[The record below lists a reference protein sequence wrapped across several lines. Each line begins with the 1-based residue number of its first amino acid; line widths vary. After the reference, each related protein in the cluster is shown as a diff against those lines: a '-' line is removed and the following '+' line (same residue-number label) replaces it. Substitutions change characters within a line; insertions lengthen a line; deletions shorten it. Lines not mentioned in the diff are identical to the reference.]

1 MSRLTCPLFDSFL
14 EPRRSLPLDFSFR
27 SPSRCN
33 ERNIRSIRKWLCAP
47 SAVNSDLGSPCCKLQ
62 GYCNR
67 VARVGGCKRCRRRGD
82 KGAFTS
88 SAGDPRVP
96 LYLPSVGIN
105 CLSPDNGVTPLIP
118 GRGARLCVS
127 LRWKFQKV
135 FLASGQNRVTVFLLS
150 SWRRIFHPVEKRG
163 IFVRGLGFEGMIITR
178 ENLLERCTL
187 ITFTATLC
195 YQQLRFFVLRSVF
208 IKRSYEY
215 IHGKKTVPFIFR
227 GSDIAA

>member
-1 MSRLTCPLFDSFL
+1 MQRA
-14 EPRRSLPLDFSFR
+14 EYSLNSKVIVCSLS
-27 SPSRCN
+27 
-33 ERNIRSIRKWLCAP
+33 
-47 SAVNSDLGSPCCKLQ
+47 VNSDLGSPCCKLQ

-105 CLSPDNGVTPLIP
+105 CLSLDNGATPRIP

-127 LRWKFQKV
+127 LRRKFENFSSLRNKIEWL
-135 FLASGQNRVTVFLLS
+135 FSLIEEENISSGSNGEYSCV
-150 SWRRIFHPVEKRG
+150 
-163 IFVRGLGFEGMIITR
+163 GLGRGDD
-178 ENLLERCTL
+178 NNERKFIGTL
-187 ITFTATLC
+187 HVDNFYSYIVLSAALFL
-195 YQQLRFFVLRSVF
+195 VLRSIF

-215 IHGKKTVPFIFR
+215 IHGWRPHRLFP
-227 GSDIAA
+227 GPDIAG

>member
-1 MSRLTCPLFDSFL
+1 MLRCYSTHS
-14 EPRRSLPLDFSFR
+14 SIVATDFSFR

-33 ERNIRSIRKWLCAP
+33 ERNIRSIRKWLCVP

-105 CLSPDNGVTPLIP
+105 CLSLDNGVTPRIP
-118 GRGARLCVS
+118 AWRGYGPFGANFKSFFSRS
-127 LRWKFQKV
+127 ETKSSNGF
-135 FLASGQNRVTVFLLS
+135 SILS
-150 SWRRIFHPVEKRG
+150 SRRRRRRRRFHPVKRG
-163 IFVRGLGFEGMIITR
+163 IFVRGLG
-178 ENLLERCTL
+178 
-187 ITFTATLC
+187 
-195 YQQLRFFVLRSVF
+195 S
-208 IKRSYEY
+208 
-215 IHGKKTVPFIFR
+215 R
-227 GSDIAA
+227 GW

>member
-105 CLSPDNGVTPLIP
+105 CLSPDNGVMPLIP
-118 GRGARLCVS
+118 GRALMRFPSVKIPKSFSRFGTKSSDCIPLIVEEDISSGWKTGNIRAWAW
-127 LRWKFQKV
+127 LRGDDNNERKFIGTLHV
-135 FLASGQNRVTVFLLS
+135 DNFYSYIVLS
-150 SWRRIFHPVEKRG
+150 AAPF
-163 IFVRGLGFEGMIITR
+163 
-178 ENLLERCTL
+178 
-187 ITFTATLC
+187 
-195 YQQLRFFVLRSVF
+195 LRFT
-208 IKRSYEY
+208 ICIY
-215 IHGKKTVPFIFR
+215 
-227 GSDIAA
+227 